1 MVQNIFKVNLHF
13 YLLQVSVHYRDKW
26 KSLNSEEYFLI
37 LKAGAKY
44 INDQTV
50 TCSKGSKI
58 LKYVYNNHQCSRCRV
73 ENKKL
78 DFKEVLFVGGEDS
91 FDKN

>member
-1 MVQNIFKVNLHF
+1 MFERV
-13 YLLQVSVHYRDKW
+13 
-26 KSLNSEEYFLI
+26 
-37 LKAGAKY
+37 
-44 INDQTV
+44 
-50 TCSKGSKI
+50 KI
-58 LKYVYNNHQCSRCRV
+58 LKYVYNNHRFSRCRV